1 MREPREAR
9 NTLASIARL
18 WPLLGRCIAFHARL
32 VALTGSVKAA
42 LMLSQAIYWTRRG
55 RDVRQHGGWFFK
67 TMEQWHEETGLSR
80 HEQAHARATL
90 RGLHLIDEC
99 KRGLPARLFYRV
111 DAERL
116 ATSLSDSVDGRAECI
131 NWDDSEQVS
140 ALLGPVQSFHR
151 CLSSVTGNVS
161 AALFLSRALFF
172 SRNILRVEPSGW
184 FAKSAAQ
191 WQRETGLTWREQAAG
206 RAILRDLGIAEE
218 TRKGIPPQVLM
229 RINVDRVAA
238 LLSQSSKGSK
248 TEASGLRPGAES
260 AGGNPASQF
269 CANRQTRM
277 WESHILILRKAAT
290 LSAGKRNN
298 SQPVCANLYIE
309 KLITRSMSTK
319 PLLPAAS
326 HEATDESAENGRGG
340 ADLIFPK
347 ALLPQEQAAAKGL
360 VKAFPLLAQ
369 AMLDE
374 LAGRMET
381 NTIRSSPIAY
391 LRGLIARAKTGEF
404 VAELGI
410 RIAAA
415 RRARD
420 EAEVLRRQQA
430 ENARELKVLRAS
442 PEYQARIERR
452 REEMRRVLGSFG
464 GQRRA
469 GSERS

>member
-1 MREPREAR
+1 
-9 NTLASIARL
+9 
-18 WPLLGRCIAFHARL
+18 
-32 VALTGSVKAA
+32 
-42 LMLSQAIYWTRRG
+42 MLSQAIYWTRRG
-55 RDVRQHGGWFFK
+55 KDIRQHGGWFFK
-67 TMEQWHEETGLSR
+67 TIGQWHQETGLSR

-90 RGLHLIDEC
+90 RGLHLIDER

-116 ATSLSDSVDGRAECI
+116 ATSLSDSVDRRDECVD
-131 NWDDSEQVS
+131 WDDSEQIS

-151 CLSSVTGNVS
+151 CLSSVTGNTS

-191 WQRETGLTWREQAAG
+191 WQGETGLTWREQAAA
-206 RAILRDLGIAEE
+206 RRVLRDLGIAEE
-218 TRKGIPPQVLM
+218 TRKGIPPRVLM
-229 RINVDRVAA
+229 RINVDHLAA
-238 LLSQSSKGSK
+238 LLSQPRQGSK
-248 TEASGLRPGAES
+248 TEASNIQPGGKPAC
-260 AGGNPASQF
+260 GNPTSQF

-290 LSAGKRNN
+290 LSAEKRND
-298 SQPVCANLYIE
+298 SLPLSANLYIE
-309 KLITRSMSTK
+309 NLITRSMSTK
-319 PLLPAAS
+319 PLLPVAS
-326 HEATDESAENGRGG
+326 QEATEESVDSGSGG

-347 ALLPQEQAAAKGL
+347 ALLPQEQAAAKAL
-360 VKAFPLLAQ
+360 VRGFSLLAQ

-391 LRGLIARAKTGEF
+391 LRGLLARAKTGEF
-404 VAELGI
+404 VPELGI

-415 RRARD
+415 RHARE

-430 ENARELKVLRAS
+430 ENARELKVQRAS

-452 REEMRRVLGSFG
+452 REEMRRVLASFG
-464 GQRRA
+464 GQRQA
-469 GSERS
+469 GSKRS